1 MTHLATRT
9 VVFSLILAAATVS
22 ARPAATTVLADKPA
36 SEARR
41 DTPALLV
48 FAAASLGDA
57 LARVDTAFNPKRA
70 SRCRAP
76 FPVQGSFAASSV
88 LARQIEAGAPVDG
101 FLSAD
106 RE

>member
-41 DTPALLV
+41 DSPALLV
-48 FAAASLGDA
+48 FRRGLPRRC
-57 LARVDTAFNPKRA
+57 ARAGRYRLQPQA
-70 SRCRAP
+70 GI
-76 FPVQGSFAASSV
+76 PVQGSFVASSV